1 MGGAVFMV
9 SLLAGL
15 AAEAAEGGNLTV
27 EPVDEAPAAARD
39 VRAEAGPPWE
49 QAFLAGLV
57 LEAGLLEG
65 GRALL
70 GPELEYGHALAQLT
84 PSLALALGG
93 RGALL
98 INDHH
103 GSAGTRVETY
113 LVELGPWLELRWLLG
128 ARVLLSGGVAAS
140 LGAGVATTSSSEDA
154 LVGFGIGFVPTARA
168 RVAFAPFSRVVLSLA
183 GYVGGALYAGNA
195 VSGVG
200 GFAVSAGVGF

>member
-1 MGGAVFMV
+1 MV
-9 SLLAGL
+9 SFLAGL
-15 AAEAAEGGNLTV
+15 AAEPGEGTHLGV

-39 VRAEAGPPWE
+39 VSAEAGPPWE

-57 LEAGLLEG
+57 LETGLLEG

-98 INDHH
+98 INDH

-128 ARVLLSGGVAAS
+128 ARVLVSGGVAAS

-154 LVGFGIGFVPTARA
+154 LVGFGVGFVPTARA
-168 RVAFAPFSRVVLSLA
+168 RVVFAPFSRVVLSLA

-195 VSGVG
+195 ASGVG

>member
-1 MGGAVFMV
+1 MV
-9 SLLAGL
+9 SLVAGL
-15 AAEAAEGGNLTV
+15 AAEPAKGGSLAV
-27 EPVDEAPAAARD
+27 EPVDEAPAAAHD
-39 VRAEAGPPWE
+39 VTAEEGPPWE

-57 LEAGLLEG
+57 LETGLLEG
-65 GRALL
+65 GRASL

-98 INDHH
+98 INDHR
-103 GSAGTRVETY
+103 SAGTRVETY

-128 ARVLLSGGVAAS
+128 ARVLLAGGVGAS
-140 LGAGVATTSSSEDA
+140 LGAGVATTSSSEEG
-154 LVGFGIGFVPTARA
+154 LVGFGVGFVPTARA

-183 GYVGGALYAGNA
+183 GYVGGALYTG
-195 VSGVG
+195 SGMRGVG

>member
-1 MGGAVFMV
+1 MV

-15 AAEAAEGGNLTV
+15 AAEPAEGSNLGV
-27 EPVDEAPAAARD
+27 EPVAEAPAAARD
-39 VRAEAGPPWE
+39 VRAEEGPPWE

-57 LEAGLLEG
+57 LETGLLEG

-84 PSLALALGG
+84 PSVALALGG

-98 INDHH
+98 INDHR
-103 GSAGTRVETY
+103 SAGTRVETY

-128 ARVLLSGGVAAS
+128 ARVLLAGGVGAS
-140 LGAGVATTSSSEDA
+140 LGAGVATTSSSEEG
-154 LVGFGIGFVPTARA
+154 LVGFGVGFVPTARA

-183 GYVGGALYAGNA
+183 GYVGGALYTG
-195 VSGVG
+195 SGMRGVG